1 MGGFLI
7 FFQQPPSHHPI
18 TVRQALMTSLAWGNP
33 YAVTVL
39 TSGSWHRP
47 FEGRC
52 YLVAAGAVICLGA
65 PLEDK
70 TGGPGVLGYEG
81 NSACH

>member
-7 FFQQPPSHHPI
+7 FQQPPSHHPI

-39 TSGSWHRP
+39 TSGPRRRP
-47 FEGRC
+47 VEGRC